1 MRLSRLN
8 GIRVYGLLWLGA
20 GLMLMSK
27 GMPLLVKSAI
37 REELPLISFLK
48 PFTGSSEQAAMV
60 LVLFSLVLGLLKGRL
75 VLAKA
80 ANKMMARL
88 SAFSDP
94 VSIGQLFTLRY
105 CLILSVMIL
114 LGISLRFF
122 HLPFDIHGMIDLA
135 VGSALINGALV
146 YFRGKSFVVGG
157 AAPNL

>member
-8 GIRVYGLLWLGA
+8 GIRLYGFLWLAA

-37 REELPLISFLK
+37 RDELPLISFLK

-80 ANKMMARL
+80 ANKMMIRL
-88 SAFSDP
+88 SGFSDP
-94 VSIGQLFTLRY
+94 VPISRLFTLRY
-105 CLILSVMIL
+105 CLILALMIL
-114 LGISLRFF
+114 LGVSLRFQR
-122 HLPFDIHGMIDLA
+122 LPYDVHGLIDLA

-146 YFRGKSFVVGG
+146 YFRGKSLVIGG
-157 AAPNL
+157 ATPNL